1 MSITKTDTMEELLE
15 KGLDFFYKHFPES
28 KKPDKMGVGPGRVNL
43 IGEHTDYNDGYVL
56 PMALPMVTIML
67 GRANNTDT
75 CRVVTACVDFDDT
88 IDSNRTEFK
97 IPTVKPLSVGTPK
110 WANYVKG
117 VIACFQSIVVGFDAV
132 ILSSVPLGGGL
143 SSSASLEVAT
153 YSFIEAITGN
163 KTIQLVKK
171 AMVCQKAEHMFAG
184 VPCGIMDQFISVMGV
199 HGHALLIDCKTLQ
212 YQPVPLTE
220 NTYVFLITNSNIHHE
235 LSNGQYQLRRY
246 QCEEASDLLNVPS
259 LRLATMDN
267 LNRVHFEGKINQII
281 YKRARHV
288 ITEIERTKSAADAL
302 ARGNYKMFGELMNDS
317 HNSLRDDF
325 EVSCPELDQL
335 VELAR
340 KVPGVLGSRMT
351 GGGFGG
357 CTVTLVN
364 RTAVN
369 TVVETISTEYTQ
381 NPKFYVV
388 SPSCG
393 ARIFTTL

>member
-1 MSITKTDTMEELLE
+1 MSVTQTDTMEELIK
-15 KGLDFFYKHFPES
+15 KGFEFFDKHFPGG

-43 IGEHTDYNDGYVL
+43 IGEHTDYNEGYVL

-67 GRANNTDT
+67 GRTNDTDT
-75 CRVVTACVDFDDT
+75 CRVVTASSD
-88 IDSNRTEFK
+88 IDCAKESNYAEFK
-97 IPTVKPLSVGTPK
+97 IPSIKPLSVGVPK

-163 KTIQLVKK
+163 KTTQLVKK
-171 AMVCQKAEHMFAG
+171 VMVCQNAEHMFAG

-199 HGHALLIDCKTLQ
+199 DGHALLIDCKTLQ
-212 YQPVPLTE
+212 HELVPFTDTNYL
-220 NTYVFLITNSNIHHE
+220 FLITNSNIHHE
-235 LSNGQYQLRRY
+235 LSDGQYQLRRF
-246 QCEEASDLLNVPS
+246 QCEEASDLLNVTS
-259 LRLATMDN
+259 LRSATLDN
-267 LNRVHFEGKINQII
+267 LNRARDEGKINLVI
-281 YKRARHV
+281 YKRAKHV
-288 ITEIERTKSAADAL
+288 ITEIERTKTAANVLSQGD
-302 ARGNYKMFGELMNDS
+302 YKKFGELMNES

-325 EVSCPELDQL
+325 EVSCRELDQL

-357 CTVTLVN
+357 CTITLVERN
-364 RTAVN
+364 IVDL
-369 TVVETISTEYTQ
+369 VVDIINSEYKQ
-381 NPKFYVV
+381 DPKFYVV

-393 ARIFTTL
+393 AKIFTSL

>member
-1 MSITKTDTMEELLE
+1 MSIIKTETTEALIERGFE
-15 KGLDFFYKHFPES
+15 FFAKHFPDGE
-28 KKPDKMGVGPGRVNL
+28 KPDKLGIGPGRVNL
-43 IGEHTDYNDGYVL
+43 IGEHTDYNDGFVL

-67 GRANNTDT
+67 GRANNSDT
-75 CRVVTACVDFDDT
+75 CRVVTACNDFEE
-88 IDSNRTEFK
+88 IEDSNKTEFK
-97 IPTVKPLSVGTPK
+97 IPTVKPLYVGTPK

-163 KTIQLVKK
+163 KTIQLVQK

-184 VPCGIMDQFISVMGV
+184 VPCGIMDQFISVMGIE
-199 HGHALLIDCKTLQ
+199 GHALLIDCKSLQ
-212 YQPVPLTE
+212 YEPVPLTE
-220 NTYVFLITNSNIHHE
+220 SNYVFLITNSNIHHE
-235 LSNGQYQLRRY
+235 LSSSQYQLRRY
-246 QCEEASDLLNVPS
+246 QCEEASDLLNVQS
-259 LRLATMDN
+259 LRSATMEL
-267 LNRVHFEGKINQII
+267 LNKVHSSGKINEIV

-288 ITEIERTKSAADAL
+288 ITEIERTKTAADVL
-302 ARGNYKMFGELMNDS
+302 KRGDYKSFGELMNAS

-357 CTVTLVN
+357 CTVTLVD
-364 RTAVN
+364 RAAVN
-369 TVVETISTEYTQ
+369 AVVSAISSEYKGS
-381 NPKFYVV
+381 PKFYTV
-388 SPSCG
+388 SPSSG
-393 ARIFTTL
+393 AKIVKL